1 MSFYIVAQSDPDKD
15 NDGHFICRLN
25 KTLQFDTDYDVA
37 IAGINRYAKFEST
50 VASPGRNP
58 IIKTIQEYPKIS
70 AGKDI
75 IEIVH
80 NYITRLP
87 DPTWAIKDEN
97 DDFDITLHIG
107 GADSTPY
114 PIKLFPERCIRKSR
128 LNTFEKTFDDYRLV
142 ITEMDKLFKVK
153 LEFVGRP
160 LTRPPIHEIIT
171 TPYFSTSKPAAI
183 ASQSKSSTSANTS
196 KPATF
201 MLAFGSAWAEQL
213 YIQEAEHTI
222 PLNIEKALRTA
233 IPAWEAL
240 EQNHY
245 VASWGYD
252 IYDVNKRGSKVLEI
266 TPFRKNLK
274 APAYYIKVLEK
285 TLHPF
290 YLAAGDRF
298 IPMAVGDRWMR
309 VSSSLLPLFKLQ
321 NKEIEAMKGHEIKL
335 YYNGALLLTHVLD
348 TIPKI
353 EKVFETLQNLVNI
366 YEQPNYVKVSIA
378 PDKKVTIAYSKE
390 IDIKLPYV
398 LRDYPIIHVKESERF
413 TYTIIYKHSKSN
425 SKISEKRKIK
435 FANDAEKTRPFS
447 ENKIKSE

>member
-1 MSFYIVAQSDPDKD
+1 MSFYVVAQSDPDRNNK
-15 NDGHFICRLN
+15 GYFICKLN

-37 IAGINRYAKFEST
+37 IAAINRYAKFEPT
-50 VASPGRNP
+50 VVLPVRSP
-58 IIKTIQEYPKIS
+58 IVKTIQEYPKIS

-75 IEIVH
+75 VEQYT
-80 NYITRLP
+80 NYATRLT

-97 DDFDITLHIG
+97 DNFDITLYIG

-142 ITEMDKLFKVK
+142 ITQMDKLFKVK

-160 LTRPPIHEIIT
+160 LTRPPIHEIIS

-183 ASQSKSSTSANTS
+183 ASQSKSATTGKTS
-196 KPATF
+196 KPATY
-201 MLAFGSAWAEQL
+201 LLIFGSSWEEQL

-222 PLNIEKALRTA
+222 PINTEKALRTT
-233 IPAWEAL
+233 IPVWEAL
-240 EQNHY
+240 EQNYY

-266 TPFRKNLK
+266 TPFRKELK
-274 APAYYIKVLEK
+274 PPAYYIKVLEK

-309 VSSSLLPLFKLQ
+309 VSSILQPLFKLQ
-321 NKEIEAMKGHEIKL
+321 NREIEAMKG
-335 YYNGALLLTHVLD
+335 
-348 TIPKI
+348 
-353 EKVFETLQNLVNI
+353 
-366 YEQPNYVKVSIA
+366 
-378 PDKKVTIAYSKE
+378 
-390 IDIKLPYV
+390 
-398 LRDYPIIHVKESERF
+398 
-413 TYTIIYKHSKSN
+413 
-425 SKISEKRKIK
+425 
-435 FANDAEKTRPFS
+435 
-447 ENKIKSE
+447 